1 MDYYCLKRPYNP
13 AYRKFAAELCEVCGL
28 DTEVYLIRHEAAA
41 FSQSGQEVP
50 GNFADEDEQLQK
62 AVHRFQTRQWEGA
75 FELLHMLHEAGQL
88 PRHRFAEYMYAVC
101 RLYSLPHERAARE
114 NYTRLAALYG
124 DEQLYFVHLYQALY
138 PAGESGPAD
147 SAALKLLEQALRG
160 CIAASPHTEQAAEA
174 RAHLARLAG
183 VPPELKAE
191 PLLQEEMQQLA
202 AFVWEGGAPQLLQ
215 PLIEALEW
223 PENRYSL
230 EAGLLLRQLRA
241 KPGVDAYIMQRQK
254 LAGERGRERIRAILK
269 F

>member
-1 MDYYCLKRPYNP
+1 MRYYCRQRPYNP
-13 AYRKFAAELCEVCGL
+13 AYRDIAATLCEVCGL
-28 DTEVYLIRHEAAA
+28 DAEAYLIGHEAATL
-41 FSQSGQEVP
+41 SQLGQEVP
-50 GNFADEDEQLQK
+50 GNFVGVDEKFLK
-62 AVHRFQTRQWEGA
+62 AVHRFEARQWEGA
-75 FELLHMLHEAGQL
+75 FELLHILHEEGQL
-88 PRHRFAEYMYAVC
+88 PKHRFAEYMYAIC
-101 RLYSLPHERAARE
+101 RLYSHPHERGSRE
-114 NYTRLAALYG
+114 NYSRLAALYG
-124 DEQLYFVHLYQALY
+124 DEQLYFVHLYRALS
-138 PAGESGPAD
+138 PAGESEVSDPT
-147 SAALKLLEQALRG
+147 ALELVEQALRG
-160 CIAASPHTEQAAEA
+160 CIATGPHTELAAEA

-183 VPPELKAE
+183 LPPELKAE

-241 KPGVDAYIMQRQK
+241 KPGVDAYITQRQK